1 MTKQNISRDDFRLL
15 YNNIIIKANPVEATN
30 LNSVKNLLPHSSNK
44 SKYFGT
50 TPKYQDNPISLNY
63 KIFNNPLRINI
74 FEILN
79 YKGTMY
85 FGANLLAKKKD
96 WEDKREI
103 ITLEDPYFLAFYI
116 FIFSDEQILAI
127 NDEEPPNRLAKIR
140 AIINSIQETLRE
152 GDLNPNLDQL
162 SKTNYYI
169 CYYYSAIIYGVKRF
183 GLSLTFSDE
192 GEVNAKEWGYHTAWR
207 DDNPLMDILYFD
219 QDNIVEG
226 VKLKDIELE
235 RENKQQIINNIEYSG
250 PCLHDSDTLYCN
262 LKKVDSNTQMNI
274 ILKTPA
280 TLIEVRDK
288 SRILKGVMQ
297 TKADDG
303 CLVSLEILLVKVDEQ
318 ASILPMDVTKLN
330 TIGVSQADLNM
341 ICLYLMFNRRLL
353 RVSNQLIPTLNQLK
367 AKGVPLE
374 NYLKKLPGV
383 YRVWNLGMQG
393 QIIQSR
399 IVVTEDFRVYLTP
412 FFRHQDQLDSY
423 KAQWCLFNISHRYP
437 NKVSIIS
444 NVGMAHIN
452 HAIIDF
458 SFTFHGER
466 IYAGIFSS
474 VGHDISRETWEKDGV
489 VGGYMIVKK
498 EDVTFK
504 VREFIIDSDDFDNY
518 VNDFNLKTFK
528 TAFFDLISSK
538 YRQVKDN
545 RITLLEE
552 KLKTCKSL
560 LSEFEKQY
568 RDM

>member
-1 MTKQNISRDDFRLL
+1 
-15 YNNIIIKANPVEATN
+15 
-30 LNSVKNLLPHSSNK
+30 
-44 SKYFGT
+44 
-50 TPKYQDNPISLNY
+50 
-63 KIFNNPLRINI
+63 
-74 FEILN
+74 
-79 YKGTMY
+79 
-85 FGANLLAKKKD
+85 
-96 WEDKREI
+96 
-103 ITLEDPYFLAFYI
+103 
-116 FIFSDEQILAI
+116 
-127 NDEEPPNRLAKIR
+127 
-140 AIINSIQETLRE
+140 
-152 GDLNPNLDQL
+152 
-162 SKTNYYI
+162 
-169 CYYYSAIIYGVKRF
+169 
-183 GLSLTFSDE
+183 
-192 GEVNAKEWGYHTAWR
+192 
-207 DDNPLMDILYFD
+207 
-219 QDNIVEG
+219 
-226 VKLKDIELE
+226 
-235 RENKQQIINNIEYSG
+235 
-250 PCLHDSDTLYCN
+250 
-262 LKKVDSNTQMNI
+262 
-274 ILKTPA
+274 
-280 TLIEVRDK
+280 
-288 SRILKGVMQ
+288 MQ